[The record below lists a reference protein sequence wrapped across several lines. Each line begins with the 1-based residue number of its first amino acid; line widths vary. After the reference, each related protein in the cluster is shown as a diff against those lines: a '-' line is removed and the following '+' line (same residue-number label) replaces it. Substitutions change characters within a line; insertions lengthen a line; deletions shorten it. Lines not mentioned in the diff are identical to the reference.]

1 MPRNLLAAGVAVL
14 LAGPL
19 MAQSTGTPVFHAP
32 YRAFQANEYGLV
44 ITDQGN
50 ISLEGF
56 WGFSQSNA
64 RWDFKLRAGVQDYDV
79 GNAALLVGVDAR
91 YRVIDQTEEFPLDGA
106 FITGIGASLVQ
117 DFSRLFIPIGL
128 SLGRRVHF
136 QDSNLSL
143 VPYVQ
148 PVIVPILG
156 SGDDDVAVA
165 MGLGGDLRINQR
177 FELRLGIGV
186 GDLETFSFGF
196 SITR

>member
-1 MPRNLLAAGVAVL
+1 MPRNLLAAGLAVV

-32 YRAFQANEYGLV
+32 YRPFQANEYGLV

-91 YRVIDQTEEFPLDGA
+91 YRIIDQTEEFPLDGA

-117 DFSRLFIPIGL
+117 DFSRLFIPIGI

-148 PVIVPILG
+148 PVIVPIIG
-156 SGDDDVAVA
+156 DGDDDVAVA

-177 FELRLGIGV
+177 IELRVGIGV

>member
-1 MPRNLLAAGVAVL
+1 MPRNLLAAGLAVV

-32 YRAFQANEYGLV
+32 YRPFQANEYGLV

-64 RWDFKLRAGVQDYDV
+64 RWDLKLRAGVQDYDV

-91 YRVIDQTEEFPLDGA
+91 YRIIDQTEEFPLDGA

-148 PVIVPILG
+148 PVIVPVLG
-156 SGDDDVAVA
+156 DGDDDVAVA

-177 FELRLGIGV
+177 IELRLGIGV

>member
-1 MPRNLLAAGVAVL
+1 MPRNLLAAGLAVV

-32 YRAFQANEYGLV
+32 YRPFQANEYGLV

-91 YRVIDQTEEFPLDGA
+91 YRIIDQTEEFPLDGA

-117 DFSRLFIPIGL
+117 DFSRLFIPIGI

-148 PVIVPILG
+148 PVIVPIIG
-156 SGDDDVAVA
+156 DGDDDVAVA

-177 FELRLGIGV
+177 FELRVGIGV
-186 GDLETFSFGF
+186 GDIETFSFGF

>member
-1 MPRNLLAAGVAVL
+1 MPRNLLAAGLAVV

-32 YRAFQANEYGLV
+32 YRPFQANEYGLV

-56 WGFSQSNA
+56 WGFSQSGA
-64 RWDFKLRAGVQDYDV
+64 RWDLKLRAGVQDYDV

-91 YRVIDQTEEFPLDGA
+91 YRIIDQTEEFPLDGA
-106 FITGIGASLVQ
+106 FITGVGASLVQ
-117 DFSRLFIPIGL
+117 DFSRLFIPIGI

-148 PVIVPILG
+148 PVIVPVLG
-156 SGDDDVAVA
+156 DGGDDVLVA

-177 FELRLGIGV
+177 IELRAGIGV